1 MLKTRTRARIVAAL
15 LSVALLAQ
23 APLAHAAIVET
34 DALSAQTL
42 IEQDRAKVQSFVERA
57 DVKTKLQAMGVAGFL
72 AKERVGA
79 MSEEEVHALAE
90 RIDTLPAGGAMDT
103 MDWILVAL
111 VALLILAVL

>member
-1 MLKTRTRARIVAAL
+1 MLNTRTTARIATAL
-15 LSVALLAQ
+15 ISAALLAQ
-23 APLAHAAIVET
+23 APLARGAIVDT
-34 DALSAQTL
+34 DALSAQSQ
-42 IEQDRAKVQSFVERA
+42 IEQDRAKVQGFVERA

-79 MSEEEVHALAE
+79 MSEEEIHALAE

-111 VALLILAVL
+111 VALLIVVIL

>member
-1 MLKTRTRARIVAAL
+1 MLKTRTPARIVTAL
-15 LSVALLAQ
+15 ISVALLAQ
-23 APLAHAAIVET
+23 APLAHAGIVDT
-34 DALSAQTL
+34 DAMSAQTQ
-42 IEQDRAKVQSFVERA
+42 IEQDRVKVQGFVDRA

-79 MSEEEVHALAE
+79 MSEEEIHALAE
-90 RIDTLPAGGAMDT
+90 RIDTLPAGGAMST

>member
-1 MLKTRTRARIVAAL
+1 MPKTRTPARIVAAL
-15 LSVALLAQ
+15 ISAALLTQ
-23 APLAHAAIVET
+23 APLAHAGIVDT
-34 DALSAQTL
+34 DALSAQSQ
-42 IEQDRAKVQSFVERA
+42 IEQDRAKVQGFVERA

-90 RIDTLPAGGAMDT
+90 RIDTLPAGGAMGT

-111 VALLILAVL
+111 VALLILAIL